1 MNITL
6 TKLLIVFALLFS
18 FNNYAQQAITESS
31 ERMLNSEDF
40 EILLGDWIGSLT
52 YIDYSSKKP
61 YTMPAN
67 LTVKQGKNK
76 NQLILFFIYPNE
88 PKANN
93 KDKIMVS
100 KNGQKLNEKVVKSK
114 QVLSKGQVE
123 IITEYNGKDN
133 NKKVIIRNVYIL
145 GSKQFVIRK
154 EVKFESSDDWLKR
167 NDYDFER

>member
-1 MNITL
+1 MNFTL
-6 TKLLIVFALLFS
+6 TKLLIVFALLLS
-18 FNNYAQQAITESS
+18 FNNYAQQEIIESS
-31 ERMLNSEDF
+31 ERMLNSEDL
-40 EILLGDWIGSLT
+40 EILLGDWTGSLT

-133 NKKVIIRNVYIL
+133 NKKAIIRNVYIL